1 MTASRSLLAVILLAA
16 TAADVDALVFDV
28 PSGGSKCLTEELRR
42 GALSHASYR
51 VAEATSAASS
61 AVSARVAG
69 PRGEELHLTEGVEAG
84 EFRFEAAEDGRYTAC
99 FWTPRYLRGAIVSID
114 VQWTT
119 EVRDHAGGAGSP
131 PAVAAAKEG
140 HIDCVQVIL
149 MFHFIVIHTSIMG
162 IRNVDAHASSMI
174 GELKK
179 LEVSTRLIHEEMI
192 SLRRSEGE
200 MQKLNED
207 TTMKIHS
214 FTLLSLA
221 VCVGVAG
228 LQLWHLKTFF
238 QKRHIL

>member
-1 MTASRSLLAVILLAA
+1 MAASPSLLAAILLAA
-16 TAADVDALVFDV
+16 AAGVEALVFDV

-51 VAEATSAASS
+51 VAEATSAAAST
-61 AVSARVAG
+61 VSARVAG
-69 PRGEELHLTEGVEAG
+69 PRGEELHLAEGVEAG
-84 EFRFEAAEDGRYTAC
+84 DFRFEAAEDGKYTAC
-99 FWTPRYLRGAIVSID
+99 FWTPRYDRGAAVSVD
-114 VQWTT
+114 VQWDTG
-119 EVRDHAGGAGSP
+119 VRSHAQ

-140 HIDCVQVIL
+140 GVD
-149 MFHFIVIHTSIMG
+149 SIT
-162 IRNVDAHASSMI
+162 

-179 LEVSTRLIHEEMI
+179 LEVSARLIHEEMI
-192 SLRRSEGE
+192 SLHRSEDE
-200 MQKLNED
+200 MQMLNED
-207 TTMKIHS
+207 TAMKIHF

>member
-42 GALSHASYR
+42 GALSQASYR
-51 VAEATSAASS
+51 VAEAH
-61 AVSARVAG
+61 VG
-69 PRGEELHLTEGVEAG
+69 GV
-84 EFRFEAAEDGRYTAC
+84 
-99 FWTPRYLRGAIVSID
+99 LRGLGARGGAPRRGAAPD
-114 VQWTT
+114 GGRGGRGVQWTT

-140 HIDCVQVIL
+140 HID
-149 MFHFIVIHTSIMG
+149 
-162 IRNVDAHASSMI
+162 SMI

>member
-131 PAVAAAKEG
+131 PAIAAAAAKEG
-140 HIDCVQVIL
+140 HIDVC
-149 MFHFIVIHTSIMG
+149 S
-162 IRNVDAHASSMI
+162 
-174 GELKK
+174 
-179 LEVSTRLIHEEMI
+179 
-192 SLRRSEGE
+192 
-200 MQKLNED
+200 
-207 TTMKIHS
+207 
-214 FTLLSLA
+214 LSLSLHYYY
-221 VCVGVAG
+221 
-228 LQLWHLKTFF
+228 LQISCH
-238 QKRHIL
+238 

>member
-131 PAVAAAKEG
+131 PAVAAAAAKEG
-140 HIDCVQVIL
+140 HIDVC
-149 MFHFIVIHTSIMG
+149 S
-162 IRNVDAHASSMI
+162 
-174 GELKK
+174 
-179 LEVSTRLIHEEMI
+179 
-192 SLRRSEGE
+192 
-200 MQKLNED
+200 
-207 TTMKIHS
+207 
-214 FTLLSLA
+214 LSLSLSTTTTCRL
-221 VCVGVAG
+221 VVTRSDSVKIRFNLSYKICVDIVLDKA
-228 LQLWHLKTFF
+228 
-238 QKRHIL
+238 ISN

>member
-1 MTASRSLLAVILLAA
+1 MTASPSLLAVILLAA

-84 EFRFEAAEDGRYTAC
+84 EFRFEAAEGGRYTAC
-99 FWTPRYLRGAIVSID
+99 FWTPRYERGAIVSVD

-119 EVRDHAGGAGSP
+119 EVRDHAGAGSP

-140 HIDCVQVIL
+140 HID
-149 MFHFIVIHTSIMG
+149 
-162 IRNVDAHASSMI
+162 SMI

-228 LQLWHLKTFF
+228 LQLWLLKTFF

>member
-140 HIDCVQVIL
+140 HID
-149 MFHFIVIHTSIMG
+149 
-162 IRNVDAHASSMI
+162 SMI